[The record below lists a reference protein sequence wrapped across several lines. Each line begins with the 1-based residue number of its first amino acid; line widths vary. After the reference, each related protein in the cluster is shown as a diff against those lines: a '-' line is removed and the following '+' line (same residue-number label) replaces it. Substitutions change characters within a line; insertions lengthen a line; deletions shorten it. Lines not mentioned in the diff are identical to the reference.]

1 MQQDILYLQGRI
13 LIPPTSQT
21 LILKILQQYHDSPL
35 AGHFGVARTQSLI
48 AQYFQWPGLAA
59 AIHSYVTSCDA
70 CQRNKVVRHAPF
82 GVLSPLSVTPI
93 EE

>member
-1 MQQDILYLQGRI
+1 MQHDILYLQGRI

-35 AGHFGVARTQSLI
+35 AGHFGVACTQSLI

-59 AIHSYVTSCDA
+59 AVHSYVTS
-70 CQRNKVVRHAPF
+70 F
-82 GVLSPLSVTPI
+82 ELSTPGWHNQ
-93 EE
+93 